1 MKYDSRYNPQR
12 LFEENKELAYSYV
25 YKSKI
30 KIPGYELEDLFQ
42 TALLG
47 LWKACKTYNPKK
59 SRFST
64 YATNCIKNELFV
76 ARRKVI
82 SKTRISNLE
91 SLDRLVEDT
100 DPNDKFTPYVDSFE
114 NAVIEAVDTNM
125 AGLSNEEKAI
135 LSLKAYMSENEIAK
149 MYESSWKI
157 KKLKKKLRQMK
168 DEGPFEEEFD

>member
-1 MKYDSRYNPQR
+1 MKYDSRYNPQC

-47 LWKACKTYNPKK
+47 LWKACKTYDPKK
-59 SRFST
+59 SKFST
-64 YATNCIKNELFV
+64 YATNCIRNELFV

-82 SKTRISNLE
+82 SKTRISNFE
-91 SLDRLVEDT
+91 SLDQLIEDA

-125 AGLSNEEKAI
+125 ADLSNEEKAI

-149 MYESSWKI
+149 MYESSWKV
-157 KKLKKKLRQMK
+157 KKLKKKLRRIQDK
-168 DEGPFEEEFD
+168 DSFEGEFD